1 MGQMKNNRKE
11 IIRASEIGSY
21 IYCNRAWWLKRMD
34 GRESRN
40 ITEMQ
45 HGTRQHEHHARTV
58 KGAGQL
64 QKIAYSLIALALF
77 FIAIYF
83 IIQ

>member
-1 MGQMKNNRKE
+1 MVQMKNQRKE

-21 IYCNRAWWLKRMD
+21 IYCNRAWWLKRID

-45 HGTRQHEHHARTV
+45 HGTRRHEQHARQV
-58 KGAGQL
+58 KGVDQL
-64 QKIAYSLIALALF
+64 QKVAYGCMALSLF
-77 FIAIYF
+77 FIVLYF
-83 IIQ
+83 IFG

>member
-1 MGQMKNNRKE
+1 MKNNRKT

-21 IYCNRAWWLKRMD
+21 IYCNRAWWLKQID

-40 ITEMQ
+40 ISEMQ
-45 HGTRQHEHHARTV
+45 LGTRQHERHAQIV
-58 KGAGQL
+58 KGAGLL
-64 QKIAYSLIALALF
+64 QHLAYALIGFALFLIATYL
-77 FIAIYF
+77 